1 MLIVHV
7 YLSLSVCTGS
17 SGRALGGESSRIA
30 PEALGELR
38 ELWESSG
45 SSLGELWELSER
57 ALGEL
62 WESSGSSGRAL
73 EELWESSGRALGEL
87 RELWELR
94 DLRALGEFWELRELW
109 ESSGRALGELWD
121 SSEPA
126 PQPEGSLAKPSV
138 SSPFPEVDSTVHTGP
153 HNYYAVARSP
163 KAPGLVGVWFVPWTY
178 LEMLLP
184 GQKLCGSSCKL
195 KRFSSLDSAK
205 AFFKTSNSSVEP
217 KLFP

>member
-1 MLIVHV
+1 MTANVTLAAGGALNVTVNSGTLTIIVN
-7 YLSLSVCTGS
+7 SVDSTS
-17 SGRALGGESSRIA
+17 SPGT
-30 PEALGELR
+30 
-38 ELWESSG
+38 
-45 SSLGELWELSER
+45 
-57 ALGEL
+57 
-62 WESSGSSGRAL
+62 
-73 EELWESSGRALGEL
+73 
-87 RELWELR
+87 
-94 DLRALGEFWELRELW
+94 
-109 ESSGRALGELWD
+109 D

-205 AFFKTSNSSVEP
+205 AWFVKTSNSSVEP